1 MITTSLDV
9 LYISLAGGFLVLVI
23 FLSIALLYL
32 TFVLRDISKVT
43 HGVHEVTEK
52 VNQLILSPFKI
63 LNTLFEHIGPFIEML
78 RQKATNSTS
87 SKKKGKKG
95 ET

>member
-9 LYISLAGGFLVLVI
+9 LYISLAGGFLILVI
-23 FLSIALLYL
+23 FLSIALMYL
-32 TFVLRDISKVT
+32 TFVLRDVSKVT
-43 HGVHEVTEK
+43 HGIEEVTEK
-52 VNQLILSPFKI
+52 INQLVLTPFKI

-78 RQKATNSTS
+78 RSKASNVSS
-87 SKKKGKKG
+87 SKKKGKRG